1 MIRISAFVWI
11 LVLALLGIGLFQVKY
26 NVQSKEAELRG
37 INKQIAANRSAI
49 HVLEAEWSYLNDPTR
64 LADLA
69 RRHTDLTPTQ
79 APQLKRF
86 ADLPPRPATAQPDLP
101 SLTPP
106 PLVSSTQPVPTP
118 VTPGVV
124 SASVGS
130 TAQTPNASN
139 GGQAGI
145 TPVSTKATSDQTSN
159 QPASSPTATNSKAA
173 TAPAAKPGA
182 DEVIDAILADMQRQ
196 QAASPPPPAGDQ

>member
-26 NVQSKEAELRG
+26 NVQSKEAELRA

-49 HVLEAEWSYLNDPTR
+49 HVLDAEWSYLNDPTR

-79 APQLKRF
+79 ATQLKHF
-86 ADLPPRPATAQPDLP
+86 ADLPPRPAAAQPDLP
-101 SLTPP
+101 SLTTP
-106 PLVSSTQPVPTP
+106 PLVSSTQPVPVPTTAGVISASVNSTAPAPNAGAIGQTGLTP
-118 VTPGVV
+118 VTTKVT
-124 SASVGS
+124 SS
-130 TAQTPNASN
+130 QTN
-139 GGQAGI
+139 
-145 TPVSTKATSDQTSN
+145 N
-159 QPASSPTATNSKAA
+159 QPASSPIATNSKPVA
-173 TAPAAKPGA
+173 TPAAKPGA